1 MGQAQTTE
9 QKVNTAKSN
18 IENLHIEVQKLE
30 QVINQEVD
38 KLEKDIAN
46 ANYTDLN
53 KLCDQIGYQYVDR
66 LSSHFPITI
75 LEGYGKIK
83 LGLQPQPVT
92 ENMENYKQS
101 VCKNI
106 VAFYK
111 KKLFLLEQIRKET
124 PKCQTM
130 ERSVFN
136 NLSEKLRSE
145 GIDTEQWLEVYKKM
159 QKFNKDIKYQYS
171 KISNS
176 VQKIRNSQTWAQLNS
191 TSKDTI
197 ELVNDT
203 NSICTRYQADL
214 NRFRQL
220 SPPTK
225 PLPEIPSEFGPK
237 GAAAPGIPPLVNPVK
252 AEIPSE
258 SAAKG
263 SIASDIPPLE
273 KPVTVKM
280 EPVTTSTDVKLGSQA
295 VLTEDFSYKNASVA
309 VKGDVVEVLKY
320 DNKGWAQVRSKDGNI
335 KYVPKKFLVPK

>member
-225 PLPEIPSEFGPK
+225 PLPEIPSE
-237 GAAAPGIPPLVNPVK
+237 
-252 AEIPSE
+252 
-258 SAAKG
+258 SAANG
-263 SIASDIPPLE
+263 SIASDIPLVKPVKPEIPSESGPKGAAAQGIPPLE
-273 KPVTVKM
+273 KPVIVKM
-280 EPVTTSTDVKLGSQA
+280 EPVPTSTDVTLGSQA
-295 VLTEDFSYKNASVA
+295 VLTEDFYYKNALVA

-320 DNKGWAQVRSKDGNI
+320 DDKGWAQVRSKDGSI
-335 KYVPKKFLVPK
+335 KYVPRKFLVPK